1 MMIFILCEYYAP
13 LEPASLGT
21 RHTTNLAPP
30 PASNL
35 TQPAILALMRTR
47 IALKMKM
54 GIRTRMALTL
64 EKNDFRVLKG
74 GKGDKRYPSKV
85 ILIWAYMY

>member
-1 MMIFILCEYYAP
+1 MHRWSRHPLGRATQLIL
-13 LEPASLGT
+13 L
-21 RHTTNLAPP
+21 PP

-35 TQPAILALMRTR
+35 TQPAILALMRTM

-64 EKNDFRVLKG
+64 EKNDFRVLKDG
-74 GKGDKRYPSKV
+74 RDGKRYPSKV
-85 ILIWAYMY
+85 TLIWACMY